1 MGKVNNQKSPEVLEN
16 DRIRLLG
23 IVVVGK
29 ISSCKE
35 LN

>member
-1 MGKVNNQKSPEVLEN
+1 VGKVNDQRNTDVIEN
-16 DRIRLLG
+16 DWIKQLG

-35 LN
+35 WN